1 MKELDYMYGGQTTAE
16 EMEEMEKEEESK
28 LTDPYLKK
36 KKRTM
41 KPQKFRTITV
51 GPHNL
56 LKNGQMI

>member
-1 MKELDYMYGGQTTAE
+1 MYGGQTTAE
-16 EMEEMEKEEESK
+16 EMEEIEQEEESK